1 MRNAWHITV
10 ASIYWSV
17 SLCQDCL
24 KHCTCTNSS
33 NPILLFITCHYLFPY
48 YKWGDWD
55 TEGVM
60 CPRSHSIQTI
70 ETIIQTKAVN
80 METFFQGAG
89 VVHWV
94 IEALTSLSWSW
105 EILACFLYIV
115 DTWVIVFWG
124 RFFSCCP
131 HLGKF
136 LSGKWQKQ
144 LEVVGGGSGEG
155 NCHSDAF
162 IKRSTTAKIG
172 GEEKWVGMRVWPL
185 WVVKRRAHGSSSL
198 PPMNHYGQRS

>member
-24 KHCTCTNSS
+24 KHFTCTNSS

-136 LSGKWQKQ
+136 LSG
-144 LEVVGGGSGEG
+144 EVTKTAGGCGWWLWGRELSFRCLYKEVNYSQDRGWGEVGGNEG
-155 NCHSDAF
+155 VTFMGC
-162 IKRSTTAKIG
+162 
-172 GEEKWVGMRVWPL
+172 
-185 WVVKRRAHGSSSL
+185 
-198 PPMNHYGQRS
+198 